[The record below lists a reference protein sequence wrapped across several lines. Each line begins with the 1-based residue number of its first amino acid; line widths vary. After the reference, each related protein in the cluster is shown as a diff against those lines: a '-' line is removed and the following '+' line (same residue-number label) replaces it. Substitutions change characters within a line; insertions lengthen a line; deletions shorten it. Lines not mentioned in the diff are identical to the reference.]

1 MMNRND
7 IEEKNAA
14 NGRPVKK
21 SIRDRSALALFA
33 LVSLSAMLSP
43 VLIEDKQDLS
53 ADLELL
59 MAQDVGENVTEHT
72 DGGWRENETLMCAII
87 SAGAIIAML
96 VVYFGFV
103 RNHK

>member
-21 SIRDRSALALFA
+21 NLRDRSALALFA
-33 LVSLSAMLSP
+33 LVSLSALLSP

-53 ADLELL
+53 ADLGLPI
-59 MAQDVGENVTEHT
+59 QDAVVEDAEHT

-87 SAGAIIAML
+87 SAGAVIAML
-96 VVYFGFV
+96 VVYFGCV

>member
-14 NGRPVKK
+14 NGRPVRKNL
-21 SIRDRSALALFA
+21 RSRSMLALFA
-33 LVSLSAMLSP
+33 LVSFSALLSP

-53 ADLELL
+53 ADPGFP
-59 MAQDVGENVTEHT
+59 AHDAVGEDAEHT
-72 DGGWRENETLMCAII
+72 DGGWRDNETLMCAII
-87 SAGAIIAML
+87 SAGAVIAML

-103 RNHK
+103 RRHE